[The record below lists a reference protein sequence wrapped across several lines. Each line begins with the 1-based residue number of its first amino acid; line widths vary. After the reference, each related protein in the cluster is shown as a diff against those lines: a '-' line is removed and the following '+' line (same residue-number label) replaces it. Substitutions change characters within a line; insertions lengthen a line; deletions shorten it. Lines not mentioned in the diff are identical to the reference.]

1 MRSGRS
7 CHGDWES
14 RAAAEN
20 GEPDDRFDS
29 SDLVQA
35 VFDEIAQTFGIRFVP
50 DLFQDMVAYPA
61 YLDTS
66 WELLKEDLALDAMDA
81 GTKRI
86 IALAISAA
94 ADGTPYILAY
104 PEAFRGVGIEET
116 LLVKVRF
123 CAQLCRSF
131 TQFLAGVRREYAPEA
146 ARVVTGYLRQGTTQ
160 SGAVMSTE
168 PSLQRHD
175 DEPAVSWVEKATILI
190 LIVLVLAAGALFV
203 LL

>member
-1 MRSGRS
+1 MRGVRS
-7 CHGDWES
+7 CHGERES
-14 RAAAEN
+14 RAVAAN
-20 GEPDDRFDS
+20 GTPDNRLDS
-29 SDLVQA
+29 SDTVQA
-35 VFDEIAQTFGIRFVP
+35 VFAEIAQTFGIRFVP
-50 DLFQDMVAYPA
+50 DLFLDMVAHPA
-61 YLDTS
+61 YLETS

-86 IALAISAA
+86 VALAISAA

-104 PEAFRGVGIEET
+104 PEAFRGIGIEDT

-131 TQFLAGVRREYAPEA
+131 TQFLAGVRHEYAPEA
-146 ARVVTGYLRQGTTQ
+146 ARVVTGYLRQEATQ
-160 SGAVMSTE
+160 SGAAMSTQ

-175 DEPAVSWVEKATILI
+175 DDPTVSWAEKATILI
-190 LIVLVLAAGALFV
+190 LLVLILATGALLV